1 MRFVK
6 GLIGFVTILFGSL
19 LMSITIEDAMAKNIT
34 LKIVGALI
42 LIIGITVLQMQIH
55 KDKNKNS

>member
-19 LMSITIEDAMAKNIT
+19 LMSITIEDAMAKNIAF
-34 LKIVGALI
+34 KIVGALI
-42 LIIGITVLQMQIH
+42 LFIGITVLQ
-55 KDKNKNS
+55 K